1 MIDNRIQRSDWGE
14 SWREMAAILR
24 SAAANVANRGQPS
37 TFYNKDKNNP
47 VFQSLDQEIK
57 KFMGYMRKRNAPG
70 YKKPD
75 EEPSSRA

>member
-1 MIDNRIQRSDWGE
+1 
-14 SWREMAAILR
+14 MAAILR

-37 TFYNKDKNNP
+37 SFYNKDKNNP

-57 KFMGYMRKRNAPG
+57 KFMGYMKKRNAPG

-75 EEPSSRA
+75 EEPSSRPYVTLSI